1 LFQHILIQ
9 VPASATP
16 QDVEHKRTE
25 TEKLL
30 RQTSSQHGSNFS
42 ALARRYSEDPGSKG
56 AGGYLPAAARGQYV
70 APFEAAAWDLAPGGL
85 SAVVR
90 SPFGF
95 HVIRR
100 PPLDEVRDSFT
111 AGVARFAL
119 AHLDSVYVG
128 NLAAERQVKVKDGA
142 PALVRQVFEDVPAA
156 RANASVLATYRGGT
170 LRVRD
175 LVRWLYAIEPE
186 EVRVLPTASDQ
197 QLTQFLTVV
206 AERELLLQQV
216 DSAGVPLTPED
227 WSEVKSQY
235 GSGLA
240 GVEAAIGI
248 SPQLFADSAATRD
261 AKVQLA
267 AAHVN
272 A

>member
-1 LFQHILIQ
+1 
-9 VPASATP
+9 
-16 QDVEHKRTE
+16 
-25 TEKLL
+25 
-30 RQTSSQHGSNFS
+30 
-42 ALARRYSEDPGSKG
+42 
-56 AGGYLPAAARGQYV
+56 
-70 APFEAAAWDLAPGGL
+70 
-85 SAVVR
+85 
-90 SPFGF
+90 
-95 HVIRR
+95 
-100 PPLDEVRDSFT
+100 LDEVRDSFT

-186 EVRVLPTASDQ
+186 EVRVLPTASDP

-240 GVEAAIGI
+240 GLEAAIGI

-272 A
+272 AYIERALGGETRLVPVSPFLSGILRESEPWSVNAAGIAEASERAGAVRGAADAARRSGVRAAPGPAPIPLDTTAHSSVR